1 MNDPVAVVA
10 ATMNQR
16 FSVMIVMK
24 SIIRISTAFVLAV
37 PLIACQSMQD
47 NPKQTGGTL
56 LGAGLGALIGSQVG
70 SGKGQMA
77 AIAVGALAGAWAGSE
92 VGKSLDK
99 ADKAYAERTAQ
110 NSLEYAQVGQ
120 AQAWRNPD
128 SGNSGTFTPTSTYQS
143 ADRQNC
149 REFETT
155 IYVGGKQETGT
166 GRACRRPDGT
176 WKIVQ

>member
-1 MNDPVAVVA
+1 
-10 ATMNQR
+10 MNQG
-16 FSVMIVMK
+16 FLGMTVLNSVTRLFAAV
-24 SIIRISTAFVLAV
+24 VLAV
-37 PLIACQSMQD
+37 PLIACQTLQD

-77 AIAVGALAGAWAGSE
+77 AIAVGTLAGAWAGSE

-99 ADKAYAERTAQ
+99 ADRAYAERTAQ

-120 AQAWRNPD
+120 SQAWRNPD
-128 SGNSGTFTPTSTYQS
+128 SGNSGTFTPTRTYQTP
-143 ADRQNC
+143 DRQNC

-176 WKIVQ
+176 WQIVQ

>member
-1 MNDPVAVVA
+1 MH
-10 ATMNQR
+10 MNQG
-16 FSVMIVMK
+16 FLGMTVLKSVTRLFAAV
-24 SIIRISTAFVLAV
+24 VLAV
-37 PLIACQSMQD
+37 PLIACQTLQD

-77 AIAVGALAGAWAGSE
+77 AIAVGTLAGAWAGSE

-99 ADKAYAERTAQ
+99 ADRAYAERTAQ

-120 AQAWRNPD
+120 SQAWRNPD
-128 SGNSGTFTPTSTYQS
+128 SGNSGTFTPTRTYQTP
-143 ADRQNC
+143 DRQNC

-166 GRACRRPDGT
+166 GRACRRPDRT
-176 WKIVQ
+176 WQIVQ

>member
-1 MNDPVAVVA
+1 
-10 ATMNQR
+10 MNQG
-16 FSVMIVMK
+16 FLGMTVLKSVTRLFAAV
-24 SIIRISTAFVLAV
+24 VLAV
-37 PLIACQSMQD
+37 PLIACQTLQD

-77 AIAVGALAGAWAGSE
+77 AIAVGTLAGAWSGSE

-99 ADKAYAERTAQ
+99 ADRAYAERTAQ

-128 SGNSGTFTPTSTYQS
+128 SGNSGTFTPIRTYQS
-143 ADRQNC
+143 ADRLYC

-155 IYVGGKQETGT
+155 IYVGDKQETGT
-166 GRACRRPDGT
+166 GRACRRPDRT
-176 WKIVQ
+176 WQIVQ

>member
-1 MNDPVAVVA
+1 MNVARMIGRIDGAGHYPCGALKPEVSGMTILKSASRIAVA
-10 ATMNQR
+10 
-16 FSVMIVMK
+16 I
-24 SIIRISTAFVLAV
+24 VLAV
-37 PLIACQSMQD
+37 PLVACESAQN

-56 LGAGLGALIGSQVG
+56 LGAGLGALLGSQVG
-70 SGKGQMA
+70 GGKGQMA

-92 VGKSLDK
+92 LGKSLDK
-99 ADKAYAERTAQ
+99 ADRAYAERTAQ
-110 NSLEYAQVGQ
+110 DSLEYAQVGQ

-128 SGNSGTFTPTSTYQS
+128 SGNSGTFTPTRTYQT

-166 GRACRRPDGT
+166 GRAC
-176 WKIVQ
+176 